1 MPRPEA
7 SAGVSAVGLY
17 LVMYSPAKA
26 TLEVWRMRHGARYVS
41 QLDSML
47 KGISLGH
54 THVRPT
60 GPISFPSLC
69 CEKASTS
76 QTRLTFFYLPFD
88 RCINLVSP
96 CVCFVVASRRWL

>member
-47 KGISLGH
+47 KRRILFLD
-54 THVRPT
+54 THQRPFHWADLI
-60 GPISFPSLC
+60 P
-69 CEKASTS
+69 
-76 QTRLTFFYLPFD
+76 
-88 RCINLVSP
+88 
-96 CVCFVVASRRWL
+96 